1 MSLHKMFSVLC
12 LASVIGSGCG
22 VEPEDTS
29 RDAVQQAIRGD
40 GWSSTNYNQ
49 LFSATLEGQ
58 TVTGLYFSGGAWFV
72 STASSLTY
80 AQVTSI
86 AYNGQAIAPQNL
98 TTAQG
103 SFLVIG
109 ADAEDASVEL
119 VLTVAAPLAGTLR
132 ITAASTATDGSF
144 SRYTTQ
150 WVSAHADDAT
160 TSVGL
165 CPREV
170 LVTKT
175 TTQTVYETMIPIG
188 GARWNLSGSK
198 VSDANA
204 ITLGCSQDAIG
215 GCVEWGYGPWGTR
228 PDEVTGKPVSMASV
242 HQACTRMKRDDVCGS
257 GSPLTTGY
265 DAAQGVTTIHVKD
278 RVGIHAD
285 TNQTLATMEAFW
297 NENGASCFNESEYRS
312 TNTTLLQRLAIIK
325 TQCPSRFVACTSSH
339 SGVLLSAR
347 PCTLTSAAGEC
358 VAN

>member
-22 VEPEDTS
+22 VAPAVGEH
-29 RDAVQQAIRGD
+29 DAVHAALRGD
-40 GWSSTNYNQ
+40 GWSNSNYNQ

-58 TVTGLYFSGGAWFV
+58 TVTGLYFAGGAWFV
-72 STASSLTY
+72 STGSSLTY

-150 WVSAHADDAT
+150 WVSANADDAT

-165 CPREV
+165 CPKEV

-188 GARWNLSGSK
+188 GVRWNLSGSK

-204 ITLGCSQDAIG
+204 ITLGCSQDAE
-215 GCVEWGYGPWGTR
+215 VLRDRR
-228 PDEVTGKPVSMASV
+228 P
-242 HQACTRMKRDDVCGS
+242 R
-257 GSPLTTGY
+257 
-265 DAAQGVTTIHVKD
+265 HVKAE
-278 RVGIHAD
+278 RELVHAD
-285 TNQTLATMEAFW
+285 DAPFRLRAALEQAHQEA
-297 NENGASCFNESEYRS
+297 GR
-312 TNTTLLQRLAIIK
+312 LL
-325 TQCPSRFVACTSSH
+325 
-339 SGVLLSAR
+339 VLLVGQEATRSRERAR
-347 PCTLTSAAGEC
+347 MFAYERRAMTRVSLRARRCGRRRRSCRWG
-358 VAN
+358 